1 MLCRRSGSIL
11 APRHALKEHLERFCA
26 RYSEA
31 GIATGLTAR
40 DWAGGVPPQVVVAIP
55 ATNEEEALADTLAH
69 LGVAFRC
76 TRRRCALVVF
86 ANNCEDL
93 TAALVARAA
102 PELGADVM
110 LLEGSLSGSRAHAGW
125 ARRIALDAAALVCT
139 VGGAI
144 LTTDADT
151 RVAPDWIEALAA
163 ALDDGCELVCGRI
176 EAEEHPDL
184 LARAS
189 ALRLMRA
196 EGAYT
201 ALQDRVRH
209 YCDQLIGRQPAGGA
223 RPHYVEAGASIGMT
237 RTLYRRIGGL
247 PAVPSSEDRALVRA
261 AELAGARILYSARAW
276 VSTSNRLVGRAEGGL
291 ATTLCHRLND
301 PDPAADQRLRPLAGI
316 SGMWASA
323 MALARAP
330 HSTAIRHALAD
341 NEWLRSMTEPRMLA
355 ADLEREIGGLAA
367 FLRDEVEPAFAAW
380 REAFA

>member
-1 MLCRRSGSIL
+1 MLCRPSRSIL
-11 APRHALKEHLERFCA
+11 DPKYALKEHLERFCA
-26 RYSEA
+26 GYIEA
-31 GIATGLTAR
+31 GIATALSAR
-40 DWAGGVPPQVVVAIP
+40 DWAGGASPQVVVAIP
-55 ATNEEEALADTLAH
+55 AANEEEGLADTLAH
-69 LGVAFRC
+69 LGAAFRC

-86 ANNCEDL
+86 ANNCEDP
-93 TAALVARAA
+93 TAALVARAT
-102 PELGADVM
+102 PGLGADVV
-110 LLEGSLSGSRAHAGW
+110 LLEGSLSDGRAHAGW
-125 ARRIALDAAALVCT
+125 ARRITLDAAALVCA
-139 VGGAI
+139 GDGAI

-151 RVAPDWIEALAA
+151 RVAPDWIEALAE
-163 ALDDGCELVCGRI
+163 ALDDGCDLVCGRI

-184 LARAS
+184 LARAC
-189 ALRLMRA
+189 ALRLIRA

-261 AELAGARILYSARAW
+261 AELAGARILYSTTAC

-291 ATTLCHRLND
+291 AQTLDRRLND
-301 PDPAADQRLRPLAGI
+301 PDPAADQRLRPLPGI

-323 MALARAP
+323 LALARAP
-330 HSTAIRHALAD
+330 HSAAIRHALAE
-341 NEWLRSMTEPRMLA
+341 NEWLRSMTEPRMMA